1 MSVFP
6 CSHCGWMPGHGCRCI
21 TDPIEVRRAQRA
33 VTARHRESLRPDK
46 PKRRAA

>member
-6 CSHCGWMPGHGCRCI
+6 CSHCGWMPGHGCTCP
-21 TDPIEVRRAQRA
+21 DP
-33 VTARHRESLRPDK
+33 VTAKRLAAVVRKRHRESLLPDK